1 MTCFWDAIQ
10 GTLSDGDYTLLGL
23 QRRPNHQLFINTLKE
38 KNVKPKDV
46 LWNGKLLIDLEQK
59 EHFQAIAEYDIKRI
73 GVGHWTGACDSFLL
87 LLCQLLNVE
96 IIHKYMNTNIIY
108 KKRGS
113 KKVFKFRS
121 SGSHFMKG

>member
-46 LWNGKLLIDLEQK
+46 LWNGKLLIDLE
-59 EHFQAIAEYDIKRI
+59 
-73 GVGHWTGACDSFLL
+73 
-87 LLCQLLNVE
+87 
-96 IIHKYMNTNIIY
+96 
-108 KKRGS
+108 
-113 KKVFKFRS
+113 
-121 SGSHFMKG
+121 